1 MDGTPDLRLPL
12 APVGVYSRIVESRLA
27 REPAEEPES
36 PEAAAGGLEAVVD
49 DAGERIQELVD
60 AAERVGA
67 LTESLG
73 FRMESLKREAQALVD
88 VLDEARRSLSEL
100 AEAGGAAP
108 KVAAVQE
115 AKPAPEP
122 PPSPAPRPHPVPD
135 ARPATPPNRI
145 PEQAVLRATQMAVAG
160 TERAEIEQMLREEF
174 GVTDAAGAV
183 DQMLRSDRP

>member
-1 MDGTPDLRLPL
+1 M
-12 APVGVYSRIVESRLA
+12 GVYSRIVESRLA
-27 REPAEEPES
+27 REPADEPEA
-36 PEAAAGGLEAVVD
+36 PNEAAGGLQAVVD

-100 AEAGGAAP
+100 AEAGGAPEIRKAS
-108 KVAAVQE
+108 
-115 AKPAPEP
+115 APEP
-122 PPSPAPRPHPVPD
+122 SPEPSAPQPAPRPQPVPD
-135 ARPATPPNRI
+135 PPPAPSAPERI
-145 PEQAVLRATQMAVAG
+145 PEPAVLRATQMAVAG
-160 TERAEIEQMLREEF
+160 EERAEIERMLRDEF

-183 DQMLRSDRP
+183 DQLLRPERP